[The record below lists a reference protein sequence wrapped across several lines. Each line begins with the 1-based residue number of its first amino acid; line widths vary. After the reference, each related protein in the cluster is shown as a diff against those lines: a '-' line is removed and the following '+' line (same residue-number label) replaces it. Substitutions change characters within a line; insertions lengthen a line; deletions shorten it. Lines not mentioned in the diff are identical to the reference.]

1 MNTVEINLP
10 VHHKDD
16 RVFKETVLAASYTL
30 SDPNKLL
37 SWIKLK
43 FNSSFW
49 LQKKSIKGTPQSQL
63 EQLLFQAIPLLET
76 GRWW

>member
-1 MNTVEINLP
+1 VNTSEINLP
-10 VHHKDD
+10 VRHKDD
-16 RVFKETVLAASYTL
+16 RVFKEKVLAASYTL

-37 SWIKLK
+37 SQIKLK

-49 LQKKSIKGTPQSQL
+49 LQNKSIKGTPQSQL
-63 EQLLFQAIPLLET
+63 EQLLFQPIPLLGI